1 MMVCT
6 VPLSNGVPLFSF
18 SIKEAGAPLLRTG
31 ARADTDTGTDVWT
44 QHTDANRSLILFLFN
59 TEKKSHTTLV
69 FNFAL
74 MAYFTSSPIPGIIPA
89 CSGAVVQ

>member
-1 MMVCT
+1 MVCT

-44 QHTDANRSLILFLFN
+44 QHTDANTISHLISFQYG
-59 TEKKSHTTLV
+59 KKESRD
-69 FNFAL
+69 
-74 MAYFTSSPIPGIIPA
+74 TSI
-89 CSGAVVQ
+89 